1 MVGFNRAQRCCGN
14 RARIR
19 SRLLVRLLEAQS
31 PWSSLLARYARI
43 LTIASEKC
51 TRDSVRARV
60 LCLGCTRYTSGP
72 PRYQPGTSQENSDPP
87 RDIGSPLAGR
97 AGQTPTPRESDTG
110 VTGTHKG
117 ALHPALTPAKIQV
130 ETLRNGPSVKCPSA
144 CNACNALDCANNPMK
159 LPQGAQGVGRITKI
173 PSSSVPTEP
182 RCLRKLTTHARAERT
197 EMQRC
202 GCTYPTLILD
212 PASLCPA
219 LPLRCLNACAS
230 SSV

>member
-1 MVGFNRAQRCCGN
+1 MPGCCAWD
-14 RARIR
+14 ARG
-19 SRLLVRLLEAQS
+19 
-31 PWSSLLARYARI
+31 
-43 LTIASEKC
+43 
-51 TRDSVRARV
+51 TRQVH
-60 LCLGCTRYTSGP
+60 
-72 PRYQPGTSQENSDPP
+72 PGTSQVPARKTLIHPGISALLWLGVLGKP
-87 RDIGSPLAGR
+87 
-97 AGQTPTPRESDTG
+97 TPPRESD
-110 VTGTHKG
+110 TGTHKG